1 MTATSK
7 IIVLATNNQ
16 GKLNELKTLL
26 SATQLEFRAQNE
38 YQVPEAEETGST
50 FIENA
55 LIKARNACKYSGLP
69 SIADDSG
76 LEVDCLDGAP
86 GVKSSRFA
94 GENATD
100 SDNLNKLLKAVQ
112 KFPAEKRT
120 ARFHCVMTYLRWEKD
135 PAPLISSCTWE
146 GRNTKTPRGQHG
158 FGYDP
163 IFFLTS
169 HNKTSAE
176 LDIEEKNLLSHRG
189 QALRNLAKQ
198 IGNQILSEK

>member
-120 ARFHCVMTYLRWEKD
+120 ARFHCVMTL
-135 PAPLISSCTWE
+135 SSI
-146 GRNTKTPRGQHG
+146 
-158 FGYDP
+158 
-163 IFFLTS
+163 IFF
-169 HNKTSAE
+169 NV
-176 LDIEEKNLLSHRG
+176 
-189 QALRNLAKQ
+189 
-198 IGNQILSEK
+198 